1 MTSFTHKPQSPR
13 QLKVGEVLRQALSE
27 TFMRGDVYSKDL
39 QAYSVTVSEVRVSPD
54 LRNATVF
61 IMPLGG
67 KDKERVLD
75 IVTKLSPQIRSII
88 TRKIDMRYSPE
99 LYFKLDE
106 SYENAHK
113 IDALIKSTKVSQ
125 DEND

>member
-1 MTSFTHKPQSPR
+1 MSGFTHKPQSPR

-39 QAYSVTVSEVRVSPD
+39 QAYSVTVSEVRMSPD

-67 KDKERVLD
+67 KDKERVLEL
-75 IVTKLSPQIRSII
+75 VTKLAPQIRMII
-88 TRKIDMRYSPE
+88 TRKVDLRNSPE

-113 IDALIKSTKVSQ
+113 IDALLKSTVSKAS
-125 DEND
+125 DD

>member
-1 MTSFTHKPQSPR
+1 
-13 QLKVGEVLRQALSE
+13 
-27 TFMRGDVYSKDL
+27 
-39 QAYSVTVSEVRVSPD
+39 
-54 LRNATVF
+54 NATVF